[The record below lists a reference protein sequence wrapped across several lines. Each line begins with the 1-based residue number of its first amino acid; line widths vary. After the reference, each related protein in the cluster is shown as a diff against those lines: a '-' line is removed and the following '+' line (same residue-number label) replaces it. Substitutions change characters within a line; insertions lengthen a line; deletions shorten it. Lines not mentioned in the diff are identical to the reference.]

1 MEIWQADTGGKVYGG
16 NADAK
21 ITLYDKSTDLPVSND
36 DVKYQIIATNPSTQ
50 DVLNAL
56 CYLNQPFAG
65 AGFTTNFLP
74 AVAYQESG
82 LNGRFRQFI
91 RYDPVSDTC
100 NSRTTSTCLPATGV
114 PVQSF
119 DNGYGIMQIT
129 KGIPGGLTGGACQSP
144 LSQPTLYIPTTNT
157 PTQNMIWNWV
167 ANINAGAAVMLD
179 KYKEEI
185 AYENKVF
192 NDLNRNNLGYL
203 WVSPTTEQ
211 RQMNVWQRYNGCLTK
226 GRGCYY
232 VWSLCATKV
241 NEVCRAGWVKNPAL
255 PTRKCPALNP
265 SYFYADCV
273 NYWAHNNPQWCK

>member
-1 MEIWQADTGGKVYGG
+1 VSSDKV
-16 NADAK
+16 N
-21 ITLYDKSTDLPVSND
+21 
-36 DVKYQIIATNPSTQ
+36 YQIN
-50 DVLNAL
+50 
-56 CYLNQPFAG
+56 
-65 AGFTTNFLP
+65 
-74 AVAYQESG
+74 
-82 LNGRFRQFI
+82 
-91 RYDPVSDTC
+91 

-114 PVQSF
+114 PVRSF

-167 ANINAGAAVMLD
+167 ANINAGEAVMLD

-211 RQMNVWQRYNGCLTK
+211 RQMNVWQRYNGCPGGK
-226 GRGCYY
+226 GCYY
-232 VWSLCATKV
+232 VIRCVDANGNIQPTTNYKNPCLSVPQCDPSDPDYNSTYS
-241 NEVCRAGWVKNPAL
+241 CQWVKNPNINEL
-255 PTRKCPALNP
+255 PKQCKKINST
-265 SYFYADCV
+265 YVYADCV
-273 NYWAHNNPQWCK
+273 KYWSDLNPQWCLQ

>member
-1 MEIWQADTGGKVYGG
+1 VSSDKV
-16 NADAK
+16 N
-21 ITLYDKSTDLPVSND
+21 
-36 DVKYQIIATNPSTQ
+36 YQIN
-50 DVLNAL
+50 
-56 CYLNQPFAG
+56 
-65 AGFTTNFLP
+65 
-74 AVAYQESG
+74 
-82 LNGRFRQFI
+82 
-91 RYDPVSDTC
+91 

-211 RQMNVWQRYNGCLTK
+211 RQMNVWQRYNGGLYYRFGCQDANGNTYFCSIQNGVLTIPEICLK
-226 GRGCYY
+226 DN
-232 VWSLCATKV
+232 LPFQ
-241 NEVCRAGWVKNPAL
+241 WVKNTAL
-255 PTRKCPALNP
+255 PTTACPDGTSYPYAKCVQNI
-265 SYFYADCV
+265 SIS
-273 NYWAHNNPQWCK
+273 NPQWCKQ